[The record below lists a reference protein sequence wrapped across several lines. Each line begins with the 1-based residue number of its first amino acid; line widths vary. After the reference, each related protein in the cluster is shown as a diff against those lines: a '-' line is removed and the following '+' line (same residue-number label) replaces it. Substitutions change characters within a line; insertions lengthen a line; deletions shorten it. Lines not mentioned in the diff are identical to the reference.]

1 MGSHSGRLRPT
12 RSGTSSRLRSG
23 MAIGMPRPK
32 RTRVLEFSWARSH
45 SCQGTFCSFIDPLL
59 AVGAEQMQFFARRD
73 RPDALANGGC
83 DRTRYPH
90 DYLARRQL
98 AGIGGD
104 ALHLV
109 LAGAVNEGLG
119 PD

>member
-1 MGSHSGRLRPT
+1 
-12 RSGTSSRLRSG
+12 

-45 SCQGTFCSFIDPLL
+45 SCQGTFCSFIDPLP

-73 RPDALANGGC
+73 RP
-83 DRTRYPH
+83 RYPH
-90 DYLARRQL
+90 DYLAGRQFP
-98 AGIGGD
+98 GIGGD

-109 LAGAVNEGLG
+109 LARAVNERLG
-119 PD
+119 PDALDRLHGEVER